1 MVPDLQERDAPIFHN
16 ATERRRKIVAALRIN
31 PTELGPLRASL
42 IALVSNYLGPLQ
54 QATRP

>member
-31 PTELGPLRASL
+31 PTELGSP
-42 IALVSNYLGPLQ
+42 
-54 QATRP
+54 